1 MGISDLY
8 ESNAHRKNLSHF
20 ANIVK
25 LALVDEVITKE
36 EQELIDRLAKR
47 LGIEK
52 DEYKKIMK
60 DPDIYPINPP
70 ICYDERIERL
80 YNLTRIIFIDGEIIG
95 DEVDLLQRL
104 AIGLGFPAEKVEK
117 ICEKAIHL
125 IINNYSLDDFM
136 DAIKKLK

>member
-36 EQELIDRLAKR
+36 EQELIDIFADRLN
-47 LGIEK
+47 IEK

-60 DPDIYPINPP
+60 DPNIYPINPP
-70 ICYDERIERL
+70 ISYNERIERL

-104 AIGLGFPAEKVEK
+104 AAGLGFPAEKVEK

-125 IINNYSLDDFM
+125 IINNYPLDDFM